1 MQKYDKDRFVF
12 NDRMNAL
19 LSTVK
24 YFSFILLKALRF
36 TVDSILISLLCVL
49 IFLIMFQIMGRYVFN
64 YSISWSEEAAT
75 FVQVWLVMLG
85 AGLAMRNRNHVGID
99 LLVVRFPV
107 IIQKV
112 AKSAAFL
119 LGAWF
124 LLVVITGSMSLIAI
138 GMIVKSAALRLPM
151 AVPYFALPI
160 GMSYFLLEFAIATL
174 PEIYKPEKSRQPSAG
189 E

>member
-1 MQKYDKDRFVF
+1 VQIIR
-12 NDRMNAL
+12 
-19 LSTVK
+19 
-24 YFSFILLKALRF
+24 
-36 TVDSILISLLCVL
+36 LI
-49 IFLIMFQIMGRYVFN
+49 
-64 YSISWSEEAAT
+64 
-75 FVQVWLVMLG
+75 
-85 AGLAMRNRNHVGID
+85 
-99 LLVVRFPV
+99 
-107 IIQKV
+107 

-174 PEIYKPEKSRQPSAG
+174 PEIYKPEKSRQPTAG
-189 E
+189 Q

>member
-1 MQKYDKDRFVF
+1 
-12 NDRMNAL
+12 
-19 LSTVK
+19 
-24 YFSFILLKALRF
+24 
-36 TVDSILISLLCVL
+36 
-49 IFLIMFQIMGRYVFN
+49 MFQILGRYVFN

-99 LLVVRFPV
+99 LLLVRFPV
-107 IIQKV
+107 IVQQV

-119 LGAWF
+119 LSAWF
-124 LLVVITGSMSLIAI
+124 LVVVITGSMSLIAI

-174 PEIYKPEKSRQPSAG
+174 PDIYKPEKTRQPSAG
-189 E
+189 Q

>member
-1 MQKYDKDRFVF
+1 
-12 NDRMNAL
+12 
-19 LSTVK
+19 
-24 YFSFILLKALRF
+24 
-36 TVDSILISLLCVL
+36 
-49 IFLIMFQIMGRYVFN
+49 
-64 YSISWSEEAAT
+64 
-75 FVQVWLVMLG
+75 
-85 AGLAMRNRNHVGID
+85 MRNRNHVGID
-99 LLVVRFPV
+99 LFVARVPV
-107 IIQKV
+107 FVQRI

-160 GMSYFLLEFAIATL
+160 GMSYFLLEFALATL
-174 PEIYKPEKSRQPSAG
+174 PEIYRPAKARQPSEG